1 MEIDWIEQGAQ
12 KIEEIF
18 IVPGDLMIWYD
29 MIWYDLLLGSNTQL
43 TKWNNHEKL
52 ENFEE
57 IGPSPISQEP
67 VQEGFSNHPLV

>member
-29 MIWYDLLLGSNTQL
+29 MIWYDMIC
-43 TKWNNHEKL
+43 
-52 ENFEE
+52 F
-57 IGPSPISQEP
+57 
-67 VQEGFSNHPLV
+67 